1 MFSEKPNKIT
11 KQVNKWH
18 ERRMSQHVL
27 FVVHMA
33 RPIVLAQCYRNV
45 DWEQLNNKISTR
57 QFLFKDNWD
66 VWFSNLTIY
75 ETTKKNSHFALIWN
89 AMQIAN
95 TVNEPASL
103 QFISQMLEAIPVAI
117 IVLFL
122 SNFLT
127 SNAENFL
134 TVNRRFCARLV
145 SHAVDSMS
153 SWSYA
158 HALIYSHRLDK
169 YKFVAWD
176 IQEKLEPNEHMFS
189 TNALKWSETRLRRKQ
204 TIVCIFFGHLA
215 LQCI

>member
-1 MFSEKPNKIT
+1 MVFQSDHLRDNEKKLTLCTYLKCDANSKHC
-11 KQVNKWH
+11 Q
-18 ERRMSQHVL
+18 R
-27 FVVHMA
+27 A
-33 RPIVLAQCYRNV
+33 RIIAIHFP
-45 DWEQLNNKISTR
+45 
-57 QFLFKDNWD
+57 D
-66 VWFSNLTIY
+66 VGSNPSS
-75 ETTKKNSHFALIWN
+75 NHCS
-89 AMQIAN
+89 
-95 TVNEPASL
+95 
-103 QFISQMLEAIPVAI
+103 
-117 IVLFL
+117 FL

-158 HALIYSHRLDK
+158 LALIYSHRLDK